1 MQATLGTGS
10 SGLLLVLFFF
20 PEINLCESFR
30 DEDFNILRNGAILWK
45 FCLDKVGFSIQ
56 NQNTVLGILFVDW

>member
-20 PEINLCESFR
+20 PEINLWESFR
-30 DEDFNILRNGAILWK
+30 DEDFNILRNGAIYVKAAEALK
-45 FCLDKVGFSIQ
+45 GS
-56 NQNTVLGILFVDW
+56 